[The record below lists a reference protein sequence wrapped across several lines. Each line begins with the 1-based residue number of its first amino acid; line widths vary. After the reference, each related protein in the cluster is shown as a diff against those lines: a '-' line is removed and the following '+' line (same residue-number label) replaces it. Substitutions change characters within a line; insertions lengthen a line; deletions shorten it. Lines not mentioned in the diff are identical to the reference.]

1 MQFYLCAILQKS
13 CPIDTIDDMA
23 EEQQED
29 RGNEEVVEI
38 EPLQGESMRSS
49 VKIQLKGH
57 TGYRNQL
64 FLTW

>member
-38 EPLQGESMRSS
+38 EPLQGGN
-49 VKIQLKGH
+49 IQLKGD
-57 TGYRNQL
+57 TGDQIQ
-64 FLTW
+64 FFTW